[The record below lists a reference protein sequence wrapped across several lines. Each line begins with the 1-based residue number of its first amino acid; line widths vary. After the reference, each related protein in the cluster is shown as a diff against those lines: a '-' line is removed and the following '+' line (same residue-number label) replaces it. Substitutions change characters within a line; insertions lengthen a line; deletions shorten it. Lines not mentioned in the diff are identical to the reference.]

1 MTMGS
6 FAKILSWRAP
16 GNFPLFIALAVTTGL
31 SGCATLSHYEQSL
44 APTHPQAA
52 PPSPDALRA
61 AEARGYEEGLQ
72 AGKRI
77 QARHDRALAQAAQ
90 DKASSEASAMAQ
102 EAIEETQD
110 MQTLQKVCVTPQPAA
125 ANPASPPAAI
135 PPIPPTHATT
145 KTNSP
150 DAFAPS
156 GPAEPLNA
164 APGPF

>member
-16 GNFPLFIALAVTTGL
+16 GNFPLFIALAITTGL

-44 APTHPQAA
+44 TPPHPEAA
-52 PPSPDALRA
+52 PPSPAALRA
-61 AEARGYEEGLQ
+61 AETRGYQEGLQ

-77 QARHDRALAQAAQ
+77 QARHDSAVAQAARN
-90 DKASSEASAMAQ
+90 KASSEASAMAQ

-110 MQTLQKVCVTPQPAA
+110 MQTLQKVCVGAQTAAKPAA
-125 ANPASPPAAI
+125 TPTAI
-135 PPIPPTHATT
+135 PPIPPAP

-156 GPAEPLNA
+156 GPAEPLAA